1 MSGPGSPTTSYSS
14 GTSDLMA
21 LLDQGL
27 QSDQSEAEE
36 NPSENPAHIVEQ
48 VDNPEVAG
56 DERQA
61 KRQRTDASQ
70 PICPPHPGLMHG
82 MCIRCGASVDEQEE
96 TAIPLKYLH
105 MGLQVSAQEAERIR
119 TQHLNFLLFKKK
131 LLLVLDLDH
140 TLLSSTHMADL
151 PDDIL
156 PKLEQLL
163 EQQGTG
169 EEQLLFKLPHML
181 MWTKLRPGIRDFL
194 VQTHKLFELH
204 IYTHGDQ
211 DYAAEMAKLLDPN
224 KTFFG
229 GRVISARDSTKRHVK
244 SLDVVLG
251 ADTSVLILDD
261 TEGVWP
267 AHAANLIQVDR
278 YIFFPAC
285 VSRFGRAHKSL
296 LETGKDE
303 DVGSGMLSTSLR
315 VMQQVHQSLFQA
327 PDPGG
332 EDVRLHLQN
341 LRKQVLAGVHIVFS
355 HVIPLEKDMTQH
367 HLWRLAT
374 QLGATCHA
382 KVTDDV
388 THVVAS
394 AMDTDKMHW
403 AKRHNRHRVSVNWL
417 YVSGFHWKRAA
428 EAKHPVTQKQ
438 ADALMQEPT
447 VDTAAAI
454 AAAGGG
460 RGLVQEA

>member
-1 MSGPGSPTTSYSS
+1 
-14 GTSDLMA
+14 
-21 LLDQGL
+21 
-27 QSDQSEAEE
+27 
-36 NPSENPAHIVEQ
+36 
-48 VDNPEVAG
+48 
-56 DERQA
+56 
-61 KRQRTDASQ
+61 
-70 PICPPHPGLMHG
+70 
-82 MCIRCGASVDEQEE
+82 
-96 TAIPLKYLH
+96 

-119 TQHLNFLLFKKK
+119 TQHLKFLLSKNK

-140 TLLSSTHMADL
+140 TLLSSTRMADL
-151 PDDIL
+151 PEEIL

-163 EQQGTG
+163 KQQGTG

-229 GRVISARDSTKRHVK
+229 GRVISARDSTQRHVK

-285 VSRFGRAHKSL
+285 VSRFGRSHKSL
-296 LETGKDE
+296 LEAGKDE
-303 DVGSGMLSTSLR
+303 DVGSGMLSTSLW
-315 VMQQVHQSLFQA
+315 VMQQVHQTLFQA
-327 PDPGG
+327 PDPGA

-374 QLGATCHA
+374 QLGAACHA
-382 KVTDDV
+382 KVTEDV

-394 AMDTDKMHW
+394 AKDTDKMHW
-403 AKRHNRHRVSVNWL
+403 AKRHNRHRVCVNWL

-428 EAKHPVTQKQ
+428 EAKHPVTQT
-438 ADALMQEPT
+438 DALPQESI
-447 VDTAAAI
+447 DETAAAI

-460 RGLVQEA
+460 RGLVQEAQ

>member
-27 QSDQSEAEE
+27 QSDHSDAEE
-36 NPSENPAHIVEQ
+36 NPRDPQRTQ
-48 VDNPEVAG
+48 VAISQVAG
-56 DERQA
+56 VERLA
-61 KRQRTDASQ
+61 KRQRIDASQ

-82 MCIRCGASVDEQEE
+82 MCIRCGASIHEQEE

-105 MGLQVSAQEAERIR
+105 MGLQISAQEAERIR
-119 TQHLNFLLFKKK
+119 TQHLKVLLSKKK

-140 TLLSSTHMADL
+140 TLLNSTRMADL
-151 PDDIL
+151 P
-156 PKLEQLL
+156 
-163 EQQGTG
+163 
-169 EEQLLFKLPHML
+169 EE
-181 MWTKLRPGIRDFL
+181 
-194 VQTHKLFELH
+194 THKLFELH

-229 GRVISARDSTKRHVK
+229 GRVISARDSTQRHVK

-285 VSRFGRAHKSL
+285 VSRFGRSHKSL
-296 LETGKDE
+296 LEAGKDE

-315 VMQQVHQSLFQA
+315 VVQQVHQRLFQA
-327 PDPGG
+327 SDPGA
-332 EDVRLHLQN
+332 EDVRAHLQN

-355 HVIPLEKDMTQH
+355 HVIPLEQDVTQH
-367 HLWRLAT
+367 HLWRLAS

-417 YVSGFHWKRAA
+417 YVSGFHWEKAS

-438 ADALMQEPT
+438 ADALLQEP
-447 VDTAAAI
+447 VDDTAAAI

-460 RGLVQEA
+460 QGLVLEAQ

>member
-1 MSGPGSPTTSYSS
+1 
-14 GTSDLMA
+14 MA

-27 QSDQSEAEE
+27 QSDQSDAEE
-36 NPSENPAHIVEQ
+36 EPPGSSA
-48 VDNPEVAG
+48 VDNPQVAG
-56 DERQA
+56 DERRA

-70 PICPPHPGLMHG
+70 PVCPPHPGLMHG

-119 TQHLNFLLFKKK
+119 TQHLKFLLSKKK
-131 LLLVLDLDH
+131 LLL
-140 TLLSSTHMADL
+140 
-151 PDDIL
+151 
-156 PKLEQLL
+156 
-163 EQQGTG
+163 
-169 EEQLLFKLPHML
+169 
-181 MWTKLRPGIRDFL
+181 
-194 VQTHKLFELH
+194 
-204 IYTHGDQ
+204 

-229 GRVISARDSTKRHVK
+229 GRVISGRDSTQRHVK

-267 AHAANLIQVDR
+267 AHYANLIQVDR

-285 VSRFGRAHKSL
+285 VSRFGRSHKSL
-296 LETGKDE
+296 LEAGKDE
-303 DVGSGMLSTSLR
+303 DVGKGMLSTSLR

-327 PDPGG
+327 PDPGA

-438 ADALMQEPT
+438 VDALLQEPID
-447 VDTAAAI
+447 DTAAAI

-460 RGLVQEA
+460 RSNDGFGKQ